1 MIKKIITATLL
12 TFIAFAN
19 GKAQSYSNEFLAIG
33 VGARAHGMSGA
44 VIATTGDVY
53 SSYWNPAG
61 LSSIEAPLQLGLMH
75 AEWFAG
81 VAKYDFLGFAKPLSG
96 DKKRAIAFSVIR
108 FGIDNIPYT
117 LNLIGADGSIN
128 YDNVRSFSAADYAIQ
143 GSYSQEFGE
152 NLAIGGN
159 MKVIRRVIGTFAGA
173 WGVGT
178 DLGIQY
184 KVGKFRLA
192 AVGRDIT
199 TTYNAWTTTLTA
211 DEKLAFASSGN
222 AIPKTSVEITK
233 PTFFIGAA
241 YQNAL
246 SKNVNLTIE
255 ANAGVATDGQRNV
268 LVSAKAFNL
277 DPRFG
282 FELEYEKNIW
292 IRGGIG
298 NFQRLKVEGDSTGTK
313 RDLNFQPNFG
323 VGLRLGRL
331 VVDYGLTNIGN
342 TSAVQVSH
350 IFSLKL
356 DFKRRT
362 AYRDIEK
369 M

>member
-1 MIKKIITATLL
+1 MIKKIITTTLITIL
-12 TFIAFAN
+12 LVAV

-44 VIATTGDVY
+44 VVATTGDVY

-61 LSSIEAPLQLGLMH
+61 LSSIESPVQLGLMH

-81 VAKYDFLGFAKPLSG
+81 VAKYDFLGFAKPLGG
-96 DKKRAIAFSVIR
+96 DKKRTIALSVIR

-128 YDNVRSFSAADYAIQ
+128 YENVRSFSAADYAIQ
-143 GSYSQEFGE
+143 GSYSQLLNE
-152 NLAIGGN
+152 NLSIGGN
-159 MKVIRRVIGTFAGA
+159 VKVIRRVIGTLANA
-173 WGVGT
+173 WGVGA

-184 KVGKFRLA
+184 KIGKFRLA

-199 TTYNAWTTTLTA
+199 TTYNAWTATLTA
-211 DEKLAFASSGN
+211 DEKLAFANSGN
-222 AIPKTSVEITK
+222 TIPKTSVEITK

-241 YQNAL
+241 YLTPL
-246 SKNVNLTIE
+246 SSSINLTVE
-255 ANAGVATDGQRNV
+255 ADAGLATDGQRNV

-282 FELEYEKNIW
+282 FELEYQKNIW
-292 IRGGIG
+292 LRGGIG

-331 VVDYGLTNIGN
+331 VIDYGLTNIGN

-356 DFKRRT
+356 DLKKRK
-362 AYRDIEK
+362 E
-369 M
+369 

>member
-1 MIKKIITATLL
+1 MIKKIIAVTLTTFL
-12 TFIAFAN
+12 TFAV

-44 VIATTGDVY
+44 VTATTGDVY

-61 LSSIEAPLQLGLMH
+61 LSSIEAPLQLGFMH
-75 AEWFAG
+75 SEWFAG
-81 VAKYDFLGFAKPLSG
+81 VAKYDFLGFAKPLGG
-96 DKKRAIAFSVIR
+96 DKKRTIGLSVIR

-128 YDNVRSFSAADYAIQ
+128 YDNVRSFSAADYAVQ
-143 GSYSQEFGE
+143 GSYSQLLGK
-152 NLAIGGN
+152 NLSIGGN
-159 MKVIRRVIGTFAGA
+159 VKVIRRVIGTLAGA
-173 WGVGT
+173 WGLGA
-178 DLGIQY
+178 DLGVQY
-184 KVGKFRLA
+184 KIGNIKLA

-199 TTYNAWTTTLTA
+199 TTYNAWTATLTA

-241 YQNAL
+241 YSSAL
-246 SKNVNLTIE
+246 SRDVSLTIE
-255 ANAGVATDGQRNV
+255 ADAGLATDGQRNV

-282 FELEYEKNIW
+282 IEIEYQKNIW
-292 IRGGIG
+292 LRGGLG
-298 NFQRLKVEGDSTGTK
+298 NFQRLKSELDPNVKE
-313 RDLNFQPNFG
+313 LNFQPNFG
-323 VGLRLGRL
+323 LGLRLGRL
-331 VVDYGLTNIGN
+331 VIDYGLTNIGN

-356 DFKRRT
+356 DLKT
-362 AYRDIEK
+362 HKIEK
-369 M
+369 DLKGV

>member
-1 MIKKIITATLL
+1 MIKKIITTTLITVL
-12 TFIAFAN
+12 AFAI
-19 GKAQSYSNEFLAIG
+19 GEAQSYSNEFLAIG

-44 VIATTGDVY
+44 VVATTGDVY

-61 LSSIEAPLQLGLMH
+61 LSSIESPVQLGLMH

-81 VAKYDFLGFAKPLSG
+81 VAKYDFLGFAKPLGG
-96 DKKRAIAFSVIR
+96 DKKRTIALSVIR

-128 YDNVRSFSAADYAIQ
+128 YENVRSFSAADYAIQ
-143 GSYSQEFGE
+143 GSYSQLLNE
-152 NLAIGGN
+152 NLSIGGN
-159 MKVIRRVIGTFAGA
+159 VKVIRRVIGTLAGA
-173 WGVGT
+173 WGVGA

-184 KVGKFRLA
+184 KIGKFRLA

-199 TTYNAWTTTLTA
+199 TTYNAWTATLTA
-211 DEKLAFASSGN
+211 DEKLAFANSGN
-222 AIPKTSVEITK
+222 TIPKTSVEITK

-241 YQNAL
+241 YATPL
-246 SKNVNLTIE
+246 SNSINLTVE
-255 ANAGVATDGQRNV
+255 ADAGLATDGQRNV

-282 FELEYEKNIW
+282 FELEYQKNIW
-292 IRGGIG
+292 LRGGIG
-298 NFQRLKVEGDSTGTK
+298 NFQRLKNEIDPTK
-313 RDLNFQPNFG
+313 KELNFQPNFG

-331 VVDYGLTNIGN
+331 IIDYGLTNIGN

-356 DFKRRT
+356 DLKTR
-362 AYRDIEK
+362 K
-369 M
+369 

>member
-1 MIKKIITATLL
+1 MIKKIITIALSLFSIL
-12 TFIAFAN
+12 TI
-19 GKAQSYSNEFLAIG
+19 GQAQSYSNEFLAIG

-44 VIATTGDVY
+44 VTATTGDVY

-61 LSSIEAPLQLGLMH
+61 LSSIESPLQLGLMH

-81 VAKYDFLGFAKPLSG
+81 VAKYDFLGFAKPLGG
-96 DKKRAIAFSVIR
+96 DKKRTIGFSVIR

-128 YDNVRSFSAADYAIQ
+128 YDNVRSFSASDYAIQ
-143 GSYSQEFGE
+143 GSYSQLLSE
-152 NLAIGGN
+152 NLSIGGN
-159 MKVIRRVIGTFAGA
+159 IKVIRRVIGTLAGA
-173 WGVGT
+173 WGVGA

-184 KVGKFRLA
+184 KVGNFRFA

-199 TTYNAWTTTLTA
+199 TTYNAWTATLTA
-211 DEKLAFASSGN
+211 EEKLAFASSGN

-241 YQNAL
+241 YSTPL
-246 SKNVNLTIE
+246 SRDINLTVE
-255 ANAGVATDGQRNV
+255 ADAGVATDGQRNV

-277 DPRFG
+277 DPRVG
-282 FELEYEKNIW
+282 FELEYQKNIW
-292 IRGGIG
+292 LRGGIG
-298 NFQRLKVEGDSTGTK
+298 NFQRLKNEIDPTK
-313 RDLNFQPNFG
+313 KELNFQPNFG

-356 DFKRRT
+356 DLAKRKV
-362 AYRDIEK
+362 EK
-369 M
+369 EIKGF

>member
-1 MIKKIITATLL
+1 MTKKVFLL
-12 TFIAFAN
+12 KLCLLFVLSIAK
-19 GKAQSYSNEFLAIG
+19 GQSYSNDFLSIG

-61 LSSIEAPLQLGLMH
+61 LTAIESPLQLGLMH

-81 VAKYDFLGFAKPLSG
+81 IAKYDFLGFAKPLNG
-96 DKKRAIAFSVIR
+96 DKKRTIGLSVIR

-128 YDNVRSFSAADYAIQ
+128 YGNVRSFSAADYAIQ
-143 GSYSQEFGE
+143 GSYAQILGE
-152 NLAIGGN
+152 NLSIGGN
-159 MKVIRRVIGTFAGA
+159 VKVIRRVIGTLANA
-173 WGVGT
+173 WGLGA
-178 DLGIQY
+178 DLGVQY
-184 KVGKFRLA
+184 KIGKFRLA

-199 TTYNAWTTTLTA
+199 TTYNAWSATLTA
-211 DEKLAFASSGN
+211 DEKLAFARENN

-241 YQNAL
+241 YSTPL
-246 SKNVNLTIE
+246 SKNFNLTVE
-255 ANAGVATDGQRNV
+255 ADAGVATDGQRNV

-282 FELEYEKNIW
+282 FELAYEKNIW
-292 IRGGIG
+292 LRGGLG
-298 NFQRLKVEGDSTGTK
+298 NFQRLKNEVDPTK
-313 RDLNFQPNFG
+313 KELNFQPNFG

-331 VVDYGLTNIGN
+331 TVDYGLTNIGN
-342 TSAVQVSH
+342 ASVVLVSH

-356 DFKRRT
+356 DLKKHT
-362 AYRDIEK
+362 EHKDLK
-369 M
+369 GV

>member
-1 MIKKIITATLL
+1 MFKKIITCAFFLFSIL
-12 TFIAFAN
+12 TI
-19 GKAQSYSNEFLAIG
+19 GQTQSYSNEFLAIG

-44 VIATTGDVY
+44 VVATTGDVY

-61 LSSIEAPLQLGLMH
+61 LSSIESPLQLGLMH

-81 VAKYDFLGFAKPLSG
+81 VAKYDFLGFAKPLGG
-96 DKKRAIAFSVIR
+96 DKKRTIGLSVIR

-128 YDNVRSFSAADYAIQ
+128 YDNVRSFSASDYAIQ
-143 GSYSQEFGE
+143 GSYAQMLGE
-152 NLAIGGN
+152 NLSIGGN
-159 MKVIRRVIGTFAGA
+159 IKVIRRVIGTLAGA
-173 WGVGT
+173 WGVGA

-184 KVGKFRLA
+184 KVGNFKFA

-199 TTYNAWTTTLTA
+199 TTYNAWTATLTA

-241 YQNAL
+241 YSTPL
-246 SKNVNLTIE
+246 STSINLTVE
-255 ANAGVATDGQRNV
+255 ADAGVATDGQRNV

-277 DPRFG
+277 DPRVG
-282 FELEYEKNIW
+282 FELEYQKNIW
-292 IRGGIG
+292 LRGGIG
-298 NFQRLKVEGDSTGTK
+298 NFQRLKNEIDPSK
-313 RDLNFQPNFG
+313 KELNFQPNFG

-356 DFKRRT
+356 DLAKRET
-362 AYRDIEK
+362 EK
-369 M
+369 

>member
-1 MIKKIITATLL
+1 MIKKIIAATLATVL
-12 TFIAFAN
+12 TFAI
-19 GKAQSYSNEFLAIG
+19 GQAQSYSNEFLAIG
-33 VGARAHGMSGA
+33 VGARAHGMSNA
-44 VIATTGDVY
+44 LIASTNDVY

-61 LSSIEAPLQLGLMH
+61 LTGIESPLQLGLMH

-81 VAKYDFLGFAKPLSG
+81 VAKYDYLGFAKPLGG
-96 DKKRAIAFSVIR
+96 DKKRVIGLSVIR

-128 YDNVRSFSAADYAIQ
+128 YENVRSFSAADYAVQ
-143 GSYSQEFGE
+143 GSYAQMLNE
-152 NLAIGGN
+152 NLSIGGN
-159 MKVIRRVIGTFAGA
+159 VKVIRRVIGTLAGA
-173 WGVGT
+173 WGVGA

-184 KVGKFRLA
+184 KVGKFKLA
-192 AVGRDIT
+192 AMGRDIT
-199 TTYNAWTTTLTA
+199 TTYNTWTATLTE

-222 AIPKTSVEITK
+222 TIPKTSVEVTK

-241 YQNAL
+241 YATPL
-246 SKNVNLTIE
+246 SSSVNLTIE
-255 ANAGVATDGQRNV
+255 ADAGVATDGQRNV

-292 IRGGIG
+292 LRGGIG
-298 NFQRLKVEGDSTGTK
+298 NFQRLKNEIDPSK
-313 RDLNFQPNFG
+313 KELNFQPNFG
-323 VGLRLGRL
+323 LGLRLGRL
-331 VVDYGLTNIGN
+331 IVDYGLTNIGN

-356 DFKRRT
+356 DLK
-362 AYRDIEK
+362 K
-369 M
+369 H

>member
-1 MIKKIITATLL
+1 MIKKIITT
-12 TFIAFAN
+12 TFFLFSILSIAQT
-19 GKAQSYSNEFLAIG
+19 QSYSNEFLAIG

-44 VIATTGDVY
+44 VIASTGDVY

-61 LSSIEAPLQLGLMH
+61 LSSIESPLQLGLMH

-81 VAKYDFLGFAKPLSG
+81 VAKYDFLGFAKPLGG
-96 DKKRAIAFSVIR
+96 DKKRTIGLSVIR

-128 YDNVRSFSAADYAIQ
+128 YDNVRSFSASDYAIQ
-143 GSYSQEFGE
+143 GSYAQILTE
-152 NLAIGGN
+152 NLSIGGN
-159 MKVIRRVIGTFAGA
+159 IKVIRRVIGTLAGA
-173 WGVGT
+173 WGVGA

-184 KVGKFRLA
+184 KVGKFKLA

-199 TTYNAWTTTLTA
+199 TTYNAWTATLTA
-211 DEKLAFASSGN
+211 DEKLAFATSGN

-241 YQNAL
+241 YSTPL
-246 SKNVNLTIE
+246 STNLNLTVE

-268 LVSAKAFNL
+268 LVSAAAFNL
-277 DPRFG
+277 DPRVG
-282 FELEYEKNIW
+282 FELEYQKNIW
-292 IRGGIG
+292 LRGGIG
-298 NFQRLKVEGDSTGTK
+298 NFQRLKNELDPTK
-313 RDLNFQPNFG
+313 KELNVQPNFG

-331 VVDYGLTNIGN
+331 IVDYGLTNIGN

-356 DFKRRT
+356 DLTKRKV
-362 AYRDIEK
+362 EK
-369 M
+369 EIKTI

>member
-1 MIKKIITATLL
+1 MIKKIIAATLT
-12 TFIAFAN
+12 TFLAFAV

-44 VIATTGDVY
+44 VTATTGDVY

-61 LSSIEAPLQLGLMH
+61 LSSIEGPFQLGFMH
-75 AEWFAG
+75 SEWFAG
-81 VAKYDFLGFAKPLSG
+81 VAKYDFLGFAKPLGG
-96 DKKRAIAFSVIR
+96 DKKRTIGLSVIR

-128 YDNVRSFSAADYAIQ
+128 YENVRSFSAADYAVQ
-143 GSYSQEFGE
+143 GSYSQLLSE
-152 NLAIGGN
+152 NLSIGGN
-159 MKVIRRVIGTFAGA
+159 VKVIRRVIGTLAGA
-173 WGVGT
+173 WGLGA

-184 KVGKFRLA
+184 KIGKFRLA

-199 TTYNAWTTTLTA
+199 TTYNAWTATLTA

-241 YQNAL
+241 YSSAL
-246 SKNVNLTIE
+246 SRDVSLTIE
-255 ANAGVATDGQRNV
+255 ADAGLATDGQRNV

-282 FELEYEKNIW
+282 IEIEYQKNIW
-292 IRGGIG
+292 LRGGVG
-298 NFQRLKVEGDSTGTK
+298 NFQRLKSELDPNVKE
-313 RDLNFQPNFG
+313 LNFQPNFG
-323 VGLRLGRL
+323 LGLRLGRL
-331 VVDYGLTNIGN
+331 VIDYGLTNIGN

-356 DFKRRT
+356 DLKPHKT
-362 AYRDIEK
+362 EK
-369 M
+369 DLKGV